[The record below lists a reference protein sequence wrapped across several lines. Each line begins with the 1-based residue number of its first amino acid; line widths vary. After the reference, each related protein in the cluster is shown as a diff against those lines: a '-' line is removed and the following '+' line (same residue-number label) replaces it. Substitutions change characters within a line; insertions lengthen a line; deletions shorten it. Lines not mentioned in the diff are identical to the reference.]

1 MNDFMKG
8 RNGADELTIVMG
20 FAGIVIAMI
29 ASSGSAGLPSP

>member
-20 FAGIVIAMI
+20 FAGIVIATTDR
-29 ASSGSAGLPSP
+29 

>member
-20 FAGIVIAMI
+20 FAGIKHIVHGGRKKNGE
-29 ASSGSAGLPSP
+29 S